1 MIHKSTILLLLSFTF
16 FTFQSQ
22 AQEKVTKDKLLG
34 NWKLVIDI
42 EEELDQEAEE
52 EDNMF
57 AKMIITGVSGLVEG
71 IMENIDVYFEF
82 QSDGEVRIKIDAFDE
97 REVEY
102 AKWYISN
109 RGELIIEDFESDN
122 ISFDNDD
129 VWMMDG
135 KRLVSFDDDGSM
147 EENVYMVRIE

>member
-1 MIHKSTILLLLSFTF
+1 M
-16 FTFQSQ
+16 
-22 AQEKVTKDKLLG
+22 
-34 NWKLVIDI
+34 IDI